1 MCDHLVFPSNYQL
14 VLTKRKQPLIQTEVI
29 PMYFPLSTAGPHQSC
44 ACLDAAQ
51 LLLTTPPREV
61 EQERQVHHKRV
72 RQPAIPRD
80 YVEGE
85 ESCPPERILPDPA
98 SLEQSKR
105 EPLQVAA

>member
-1 MCDHLVFPSNYQL
+1 MWDPFELN
-14 VLTKRKQPLIQTEVI
+14 
-29 PMYFPLSTAGPHQSC
+29 PHQTC
-44 ACLDAAQ
+44 ACLHASG

-61 EQERQVHHKRV
+61 GQERQVHHKRV

-98 SLEQSKR
+98 SVEQAKR
-105 EPLQVAA
+105 EPLRGAA